1 MTDTRKDANQGLDGE
16 KDGNGMV
23 AAKGVLPVRG
33 EAGGDP
39 TGEVA
44 ENGGSQGRGE
54 VEVRDRL
61 DLEPVRVAAAR

>member
-16 KDGNGMV
+16 KDGMV

-33 EAGGDP
+33 EAGSDP

-61 DLEPVRVAAAR
+61 DLEPVRVADAR

>member
-1 MTDTRKDANQGLDGE
+1 MTDTRKDRNQGLDGE
-16 KDGNGMV
+16 KDGMV

-61 DLEPVRVAAAR
+61 DLEPVHVADAR